1 MESICKYFFDDGIYI
16 FDPLFIKADSARFNV
31 VFTYNSNGN
40 YEKLIS
46 DLGEIYYSYVKSEE
60 KNNLKDYYSPFQN
73 VSAPSVKDLYFT
85 KIEYNLGKNISANS
99 LISRSSKLENTI
111 ATDGISSTGG
121 IYEINL
127 KVDSLELGDTKYGFS
142 YKGHLRDKKYNSL
155 NLDRD
160 VQFNRIWDID
170 SANNSG
176 ERRKSLNFYI
186 NQNDLS
192 STNLTLSNL
201 KLYDWNKSRL
211 DASYQILR
219 GLFLSLIHI

>member
-1 MESICKYFFDDGIYI
+1 M
-16 FDPLFIKADSARFNV
+16 
-31 VFTYNSNGN
+31 
-40 YEKLIS
+40 
-46 DLGEIYYSYVKSEE
+46 
-60 KNNLKDYYSPFQN
+60 
-73 VSAPSVKDLYFT
+73 
-85 KIEYNLGKNISANS
+85 
-99 LISRSSKLENTI
+99 SRSSKLENTI

-127 KVDSLELGDTKYGFS
+127 KVDSLEFRDTKYGFS

-176 ERRKSLNFYI
+176 ERRNSLNFYI

-219 GLFLSLIHI
+219 GLFNGSNFQYSEIFTQKENSIFTSFLIRAQLKYLNPFLKYKRRKIKI